1 MNACFSVS
9 VNMRVSQAIIIS
21 GCIFLCSAV
30 LFLLNTHLNNQLSK
44 ERQHAPKIAGFNSI
58 HEKVIPTKT
67 RWLLSKDGAKQYNK
81 FFIFTTLGT
90 LSTQLKFLNLGW

>member
-1 MNACFSVS
+1 MNSCFKVS

-30 LFLLNTHLNNQLSK
+30 LLLLNTHLNNQLSK

-58 HEKVIPTKT
+58 HEKMIPTKP
-67 RWLLSKDGAKQYNK
+67 RWLLSKAYAKQYNE
-81 FFIFTTLGT
+81 FYIFVISPLVQYRHNYG
-90 LSTQLKFLNLGW
+90 S